1 MEMSTSLE
9 GRAVA
14 TETEVVAKAQRRRF
28 PAAEKLRILREA
40 DGCKRP
46 GELGAL
52 LRREGLFSSHL
63 AKWRAA
69 RKRGELAGLAAR
81 LRGPQAQRPDPRD
94 RRIAELER
102 ELKRVTARLERA
114 EALIEV
120 QKRVSLLLGVPLES
134 SGKD

>member
-69 RKRGELAGLAAR
+69 RKRGELAGLTAR
-81 LRGPQAQRPDPRD
+81 RRGPPAQRPDPRD

-102 ELKRVTARLERA
+102 EIKRVTARLERA

-120 QKRVSLLLGVPLES
+120 QKKVSLLLGVPLES

>member
-9 GRAVA
+9 GSPVGAK
-14 TETEVVAKAQRRRF
+14 TEVVAKAQRRRF

-40 DGCKRP
+40 EGCKRP

-81 LRGPQAQRPDPRD
+81 RRGPQAQRPDPQP
-94 RRIAELER
+94 ELLETMITVINQPFPAAGSR
-102 ELKRVTARLERA
+102 AVKRVLPC
-114 EALIEV
+114 
-120 QKRVSLLLGVPLES
+120 GVWQ
-134 SGKD
+134 G